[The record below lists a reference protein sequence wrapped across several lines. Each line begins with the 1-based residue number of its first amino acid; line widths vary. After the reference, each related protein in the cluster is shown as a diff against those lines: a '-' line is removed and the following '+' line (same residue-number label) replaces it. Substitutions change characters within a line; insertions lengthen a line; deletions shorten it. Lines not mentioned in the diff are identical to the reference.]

1 MQAWALYFKKEDAKL
16 HTVQKQVN
24 RRVKRCL
31 ATHIPNRRTGA
42 LNLDLS
48 GTDWP
53 GWRAT
58 APLLEALETN
68 TVTFSLKWLHLVKIG
83 NAGIN
88 DGR

>member
-24 RRVKRCL
+24 RRVKRRL
-31 ATHIPNRRTGA
+31 AIHIPNRRTGA
-42 LNLDLS
+42 LDLS

-68 TVTFSLKWLHLVKIG
+68 TVTLSLKWLHLVKIG